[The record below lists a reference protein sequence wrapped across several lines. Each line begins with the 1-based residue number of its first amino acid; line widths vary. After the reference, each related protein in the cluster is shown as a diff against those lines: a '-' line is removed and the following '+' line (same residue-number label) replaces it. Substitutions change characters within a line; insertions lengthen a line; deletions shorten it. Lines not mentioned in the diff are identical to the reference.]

1 MSSWAIWIL
10 NWKKVNSLI
19 KIAENRKA
27 THDFFIL
34 EKYEAGIVLT
44 GTEMKSIRKRRVNL
58 KDSYG
63 TIRNG
68 ELFLDGVH
76 ISPFE
81 QGNIY
86 NHEPLRTRK
95 LLMHKR
101 EIMKLIGRIKEE
113 GLTLVPL
120 SLYINDKGKV
130 KIELALAKGKKLY
143 DKRDSQAK
151 KEADRQ
157 IERAL
162 KSGRNS
168 SRD

>member
-1 MSSWAIWIL
+1 M
-10 NWKKVNSLI
+10 I

-113 GLTLVPL
+113 GLTLVPI

>member
-1 MSSWAIWIL
+1 M
-10 NWKKVNSLI
+10 I

-44 GTEMKSIRKRRVNL
+44 GTEMKSIRRRRVNL

-143 DKRDSQAK
+143 DKRETQAK

>member
-1 MSSWAIWIL
+1 M
-10 NWKKVNSLI
+10 I

-44 GTEMKSIRKRRVNL
+44 GTEMKSVRKRRVNL

>member
-1 MSSWAIWIL
+1 M
-10 NWKKVNSLI
+10 I

-68 ELFLDGVH
+68 ELFLDGAH

>member
-1 MSSWAIWIL
+1 M
-10 NWKKVNSLI
+10 I

-34 EKYEAGIVLT
+34 DQFEAGIVLT
-44 GTEMKSIRKRRVNL
+44 GTEMKSIRRRRVNL

-63 TIRNG
+63 TIRTG
-68 ELFLDGVH
+68 ELFLEGVH

-81 QGNIY
+81 EGNIH
-86 NHEPLRTRK
+86 NHEPLRSRK
-95 LLMHKR
+95 LMMHRR
-101 EIMKLIGRIKEE
+101 EIDKLIGRIKEE

-120 SLYINDKGKV
+120 SLYINDRGKV

-143 DKRDSQAK
+143 DKRATQAK
-151 KEADRQ
+151 KEADRH

-162 KSGRNS
+162 KDHRNG
-168 SRD
+168 